1 VSQPNIYIKKH
12 NNTLG
17 SKGRAEK
24 KMHFLLCATYALA
37 LATSAL
43 AVPSQLDTRQQPF
56 TTTAITDF
64 NEPWAIAFL
73 PDNRVLVTERRGNLL
88 VVDPTTKSKG
98 TITGV
103 PSVAYAGQGGLHDV
117 ALHPNYAENS
127 MIYISYAESGSG
139 GAGGAVARAKLTLTA
154 NGGSLSGLE
163 VIWRHNQKAGG
174 GLQFACRLLFGSDGA
189 LWISSGEI
197 NQMTPAQSM
206 TSNLGKMIR
215 LYDNGT
221 AFAGNPFAS
230 QGSIQSQIYSLGH
243 RNPLG
248 IDWDAEG
255 RLWEVEMGPM
265 GGDEINLIEAGA
277 NYGWPTVSNG
287 RHYDGRTIPAHSTR
301 PDFAAPKTSWSPVI
315 SPAGLIIYK
324 GDLFTSW
331 KGNAIISGL
340 SAQGLVRVTISG
352 SSAQEA
358 QRISMG
364 KRMRGIREAKD
375 GSIWVIEDGRG
386 GRLLKLTPN

>member
-1 VSQPNIYIKKH
+1 MMH
-12 NNTLG
+12 LG
-17 SKGRAEK
+17 LSV
-24 KMHFLLCATYALA
+24 TYALT
-37 LATSAL
+37 LVTGAL
-43 AVPSQLDTRQQPF
+43 AVPSQHLDTRQQPF
-56 TTTAITDF
+56 KSTAITDF
-64 NEPWAIAFL
+64 AEPWAFAFL
-73 PDNRVLVTERRGNLL
+73 PDNRILVTERKGNLRI
-88 VVDPTTKSKG
+88 VDPATKAKG

-103 PSVAYAGQGGLHDV
+103 PAVAYAGQGGLHDV
-117 ALHPNYAENS
+117 ALHPQYANNS

-154 NGGSLSGLE
+154 SGGALSNLE
-163 VIWRHNQKAGG
+163 VIWRHSQKASG
-174 GLQFACRLLFGSDGA
+174 GLQFACRLLFGPDGS

-206 TSNLGKMIR
+206 TTNLGKMIR

-230 QGSIQSQIYSLGH
+230 QGAVQAQIWSLGH

-248 IDWDAEG
+248 IDWDAQG

-265 GGDEINLIEAGA
+265 GGDELNLIQSGA
-277 NYGWPTVSNG
+277 NYGWPLVCEGKHYNG
-287 RHYDGRTIPAHSTR
+287 TTIPKHSTR
-301 PDFAAPKTSWSPVI
+301 PNFVAPKAFWVPVI

-324 GDLFTSW
+324 GDLFSGW
-331 KGNAIISGL
+331 KGSAIITGL
-340 SAQGLVRVTISG
+340 SSQSIVRAAITG
-352 SSAQEA
+352 DTAKEA

-364 KRMRGIREAKD
+364 KRMRGIREDKD
-375 GSIWVIEDGRG
+375 GAIWVIEDGAG